1 MKAVIRSLGAYVP
14 EKKVS
19 NEDLAQIVDTSDE
32 WIVSH
37 TGIKNRYIAA
47 DDEANSDMAL
57 VAAKQAIERAK
68 ISPEDLELIIVATAT
83 GDYKGFPTVACILQD
98 KLGAVNAGAFDMAAA
113 CTGFVY
119 AIEVARNFIESGKYQ
134 NIMVVAS
141 EKMSS
146 IMNWE
151 DRDTC
156 VLFGDGS
163 AAAIISR
170 SQESDDDS
178 GIIYSFLK
186 ADGSGADALSIPAG
200 GSRNPID
207 LDNTRK
213 EDLYVY
219 MDGRRVYN
227 FAVRAFTGIIK
238 HICEE
243 CQITLDDVD
252 FIVPH
257 QANIRIIEAAAK
269 RLKVPMDKFV
279 INIDEYANTS
289 AATIPIA
296 LNEMVEKGQLKKGH
310 LVLTAGFGGGLT
322 YGGNLFRW

>member
-1 MKAVIRSLGAYVP
+1 MKALIRSIGAYIP
-14 EKKVS
+14 KNKMTNDAIS
-19 NEDLAQIVDTSDE
+19 KIVDTSDE

-37 TGIKNRYIAA
+37 TGIKNRYFAA
-47 DDEANSDMAL
+47 DDQANSDLAIE
-57 VAAKQAIERAK
+57 AAKQAIERAK

-83 GDYKGFPTVACILQD
+83 GDYKGFPSVACILQE
-98 KLGAVNAGAFDMAAA
+98 KLGALNAGAFDLAAA

-119 AIEVARNFIESGKYQ
+119 ALEVAKNFIESGHFQ
-134 NIMVVAS
+134 NILVVAS

-151 DRDTC
+151 DRNTC
-156 VLFGDGS
+156 VLFGDG
-163 AAAIISR
+163 AAAAVVSR
-170 SQESDDDS
+170 AQEADDDS
-178 GIIYSFLK
+178 AIIYSFLRS
-186 ADGSGADALSIPAG
+186 DGSGADALSIPAG

-207 LDNTRK
+207 LERTKK

-227 FAVRAFTGIIK
+227 FAVKAFTDIIK
-238 HICEE
+238 HICDK
-243 CQITLDDVD
+243 CGISLDEVD
-252 FIVPH
+252 YIVPH

-269 RLKVPMDKFV
+269 RLKQPMEKFY

-296 LNEMVEKGQLKKGH
+296 LNEMQEKGMLKKGN

-322 YGGNLFRW
+322 YGGNLIRW